1 MWQYFLSQ
9 STIEDVNYIFQNE
22 VISEST
28 ISDWLYQRNNEFDIA
43 YTNATIFSVYDTR
56 DANTLLIQDKCKIM

>member
-43 YTNATIFSVYDTR
+43 YTNAMIFSVYDTR